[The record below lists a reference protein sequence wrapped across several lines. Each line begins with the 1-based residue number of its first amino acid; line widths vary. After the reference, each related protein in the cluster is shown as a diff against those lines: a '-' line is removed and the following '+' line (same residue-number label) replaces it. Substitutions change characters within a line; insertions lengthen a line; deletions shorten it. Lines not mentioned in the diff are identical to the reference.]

1 MENADRHAG
10 RDTCCGFQTLLIDE
24 VMSSRV
30 MSAAN
35 AKYILMDGAGWG
47 PRKRFL
53 EARAQYGDDKIVFLS
68 LSARHDQL
76 IPGRDLGLPPPA
88 VRPCR
93 LTAAMKKEML
103 SDCRLED
110 ERRPVLLSLL
120 AAMRFDARKDLKK
133 LHNGKDIR
141 VSHTTKAGILVGLE
155 PNSIT
160 NITDPYHL
168 LATSSQFGAAP
179 RGESFIVCVMR
190 DALPYILT
198 PGTH

>member
-1 MENADRHAG
+1 MV
-10 RDTCCGFQTLLIDE
+10 DE

-30 MSAAN
+30 MSAKN

-47 PRKRFL
+47 PRQRFL
-53 EARAQYGDDKIVFLS
+53 EARAQHDKIVFLS

-93 LTAAMKKEML
+93 LTASMKKEML

-110 ERRPVLLSLL
+110 GRRPVLLSLL
-120 AAMRFDARKDLKK
+120 AAMRFQARKDLKK

-141 VSHTTKAGILVGLE
+141 VAHTTKAGILVGLE
-155 PNSIT
+155 PNNIT

-179 RGESFIVCVMR
+179 RGESFI
-190 DALPYILT
+190 LSI
-198 PGTH
+198 